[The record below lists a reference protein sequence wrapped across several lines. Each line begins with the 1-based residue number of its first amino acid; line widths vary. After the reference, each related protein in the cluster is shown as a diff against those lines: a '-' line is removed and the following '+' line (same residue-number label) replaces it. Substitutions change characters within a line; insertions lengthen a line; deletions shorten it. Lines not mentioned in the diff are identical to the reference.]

1 MAGSET
7 GSMMSCDMSV
17 DSGPESEYNF
27 DEFEQEEKPKVRQR
41 PSSVAQRASL
51 SSIQVPQSN
60 NIVTINQKPPLKVP
74 NFK

>member
-27 DEFEQEEKPKVRQR
+27 DEFEQEEKPKLR
-41 PSSVAQRASL
+41 
-51 SSIQVPQSN
+51 
-60 NIVTINQKPPLKVP
+60 
-74 NFK
+74 